1 MTETMIPE
9 EPVAPTRGELRA
21 AIFKSVP
28 QKKKVIEFRGQMIE
42 IRQPKLADI
51 LEAQNEP
58 DRTKGVIDT
67 LIRYAYV
74 PGSEEKVFEEADADS
89 FREMAF
95 GKDFINVNQALEELT
110 DVNFLPTNNASGSP
124 PNSE

>member
-1 MTETMIPE
+1 MTDNPETPA
-9 EPVAPTRGELRA
+9 VSRGDLRTK
-21 AIFKSVP
+21 IFKSVP
-28 QKKKVIEFRGQMIE
+28 PKKKLIEFRGVMIE

-51 LEAQNEP
+51 LEAQAEP

-74 PGSEEKVFEEADADS
+74 PGTEEKVFEEADADS

-95 GKDFINVNQALEELT
+95 DKNFIEVNQALEELT